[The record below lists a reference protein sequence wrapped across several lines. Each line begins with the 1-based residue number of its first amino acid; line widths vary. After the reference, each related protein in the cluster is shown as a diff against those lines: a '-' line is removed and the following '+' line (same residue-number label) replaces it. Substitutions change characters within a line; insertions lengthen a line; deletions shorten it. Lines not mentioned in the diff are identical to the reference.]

1 MVRQLA
7 SIVLA
12 ASAAA
17 ATAQSAPIYTPQYV
31 PAQYNTQYAPP
42 APSPVNEWLKV
53 AELPPGTPIVV
64 HQRGYNWPVQ
74 CSLVWINP
82 KALACDTVASNVP
95 SQRLVIQ
102 ANSVDNIHALSYAP
116 PQQAY
121 NPPQQAPAPIYVQ
134 PPVAA
139 YAPPPPP
146 PFSLYVA
153 PQREHH
159 AGAIITFGV
168 VAGALVGGLI
178 GKGFSTAGGFTGA
191 ALGGIAGGGIGI
203 AVVEANEHSQ
213 PTYPGYRYQHP

>member
-1 MVRQLA
+1 MVRQALT
-7 SIVLA
+7 SVLLA
-12 ASAAA
+12 ASTAAMAAA
-17 ATAQSAPIYTPQYV
+17 QTADSLVYTPQYV
-31 PAQYNTQYAPP
+31 PAQYTQYAPP
-42 APSPVNEWLKV
+42 APNPANEWLRV

-102 ANSVDNIHALSYAP
+102 ANSVDNIHALSY
-116 PQQAY
+116 
-121 NPPQQAPAPIYVQ
+121 NPPQAAPAPSYVQPMQQ
-134 PPVAA
+134 PPVAV
-139 YAPPPPP
+139 YAPPPPFTP
-146 PFSLYVA
+146 YVA
-153 PQREHH
+153 PPREHH

-168 VAGALVGGLI
+168 LAGALVGGLI
-178 GKGFSTAGGFTGA
+178 GKGFSTSGGFTGA

-213 PTYPGYRYQHP
+213 PNYPGYRYQHP